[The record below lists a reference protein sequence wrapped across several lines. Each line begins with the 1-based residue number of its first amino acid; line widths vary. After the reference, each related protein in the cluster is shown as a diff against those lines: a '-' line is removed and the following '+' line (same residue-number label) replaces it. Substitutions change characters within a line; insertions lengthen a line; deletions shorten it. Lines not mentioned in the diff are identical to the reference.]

1 MSNKSFHFT
10 EQYKNLCACKC
21 KCKHMYVVLV
31 CASGSHR
38 LTWSIF
44 LSYSPPYFL
53 KQDFSVNLEL
63 LILLVW
69 LAILICLSTSDVLVL

>member
-1 MSNKSFHFT
+1 MSNKNFHFA
-10 EQYKNLCACKC
+10 EQYKNLCACKY

-38 LTWSIF
+38 LTWNIF
-44 LSYSPPYFL
+44 LSHSSPYFL

-63 LILLVW
+63 LILLGW
-69 LAILICLSTSDVLVL
+69 LAIVICLSTSDVLVL